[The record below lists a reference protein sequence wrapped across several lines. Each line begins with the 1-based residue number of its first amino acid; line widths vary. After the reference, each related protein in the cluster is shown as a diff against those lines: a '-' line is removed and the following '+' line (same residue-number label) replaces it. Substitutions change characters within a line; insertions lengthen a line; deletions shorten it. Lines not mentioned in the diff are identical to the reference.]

1 MKEACPINSREI
13 ALWIDERWYK
23 ALEQHLPGG
32 SVEDALN
39 DHLDQLINQLP
50 EDVYDRIS
58 REIHQEDQQARA
70 EQEAA
75 RRFAVFHITEHGAE
89 QYLRVDR
96 GLEFLDAARL
106 LRTYLRGER
115 GADAFPQMLYRAQ
128 EITPSEFNWMEN
140 LRMENSG
147 KVTGAFMLD
156 FDRQQISALHTMD
169 GWQAFRMQD
178 VSSAVYHADRKYG
191 LPSEKRW
198 EIFLDRLDG
207 KALTSENVQQVSYLE
222 GSRRLRPEEI
232 RFEDEIQWNGH
243 LLEFYVPVYFD
254 PDKVFGTEIATSG
267 RDDYV
272 NVYANYNLEAQS
284 VCDELTVILYHYD
297 GSEDEFRYKLTPE
310 EQELFRE
317 KMDAY
322 SSQFA
327 GMTLAEW
334 REKHLAEEQE
344 IAPRM

>member
-1 MKEACPINSREI
+1 MNSRDI
-13 ALWIDERWYK
+13 TLWIDERWYK
-23 ALEQHLPGG
+23 ALEHHLPGG

-39 DHLDQLINQLP
+39 DHLDQLVNQLP

-58 REIHQEDQQARA
+58 REIHQEDQQTRT

-75 RRFAVFHITEHGAE
+75 RRFAVFHVTEHGTE
-89 QYLRVDR
+89 RYLQVDR

-115 GADAFPQMLYRAQ
+115 GADMFSQMLHAAQ

-156 FDRQQISALHTMD
+156 FDQKRFSALNIMD
-169 GWQAFRMQD
+169 GWKVFRMQD

-207 KALTSENVQQVSYLE
+207 KALTSETVQQVSYLE
-222 GSRRLRPEEI
+222 GSQRLRPEEI

-267 RDDYV
+267 RDDYI
-272 NVYANYNLEAQS
+272 NVYAYYDLENQH
-284 VCDELTVILYHYD
+284 VCDSLTVILHHYD
-297 GSEDEFRYKLTPE
+297 GSENEFRYKLTPD

-317 KMDAY
+317 KMDSYA
-322 SSQFA
+322 SHIAS
-327 GMTLAEW
+327 MTLAEW
-334 REKHLAEEQE
+334 REEYLSEQQE
-344 IAPRM
+344 QDLQMGGMG